1 MEVEIVFA
9 NIQVDSFIFATVQGG
24 TQEDASQSLP
34 RFRAHAPCGSL
45 VFSPFLEED
54 DESEEEED
62 DDE

>member
-1 MEVEIVFA
+1 MEVGVVFA
-9 NIQVDSFIFATVQGG
+9 NIQLDSTFLTTVHGG